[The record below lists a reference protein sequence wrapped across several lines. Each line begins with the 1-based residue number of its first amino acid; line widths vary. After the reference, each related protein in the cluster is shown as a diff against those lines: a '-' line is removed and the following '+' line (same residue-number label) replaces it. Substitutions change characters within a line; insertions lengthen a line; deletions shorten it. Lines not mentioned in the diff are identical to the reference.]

1 VPATPASAT
10 TIASR
15 IAEAGARAINLSA
28 ECNNVAGLSGRTPNS
43 SHDDLEA
50 KCFGPTY
57 PYRDGFISTVKFSG
71 TSAWERHNSGEEL
84 ILIAEGEGFLRLID
98 EDGFVVP
105 RSLSTNLL
113 IVIPTGVWHQI
124 ESAAGITLITITPQP
139 TDHQAER
146 P

>member
-1 VPATPASAT
+1 VRT
-10 TIASR
+10 
-15 IAEAGARAINLSA
+15 RAINLSA
-28 ECNNVAGLSGRTPNS
+28 ECNGVAGLTDRTPNS
-43 SHDDLEA
+43 SGADLEA

-84 ILIAEGEGFLRLID
+84 ILVAEGDGFLRLID
-98 EDGFVVP
+98 EDGFMVP
-105 RSLSTNLL
+105 RSLSANLL
-113 IVIPTGVWHQI
+113 IVIPAGAWHQI
-124 ESAAGITLITITPQP
+124 ESAGGITLITVTPQP

>member
-1 VPATPASAT
+1 VRTC
-10 TIASR
+10 
-15 IAEAGARAINLSA
+15 AINLTA
-28 ECNNVAGLSGRTPNS
+28 ECNAVPGLTGRTP
-43 SHDDLEA
+43 DTAGADLEA
-50 KCFGPTY
+50 KAFGRTH

-113 IVIPTGVWHQI
+113 IVIPTGAWHQI
-124 ESAAGITLITITPQP
+124 ESAGGITLITVTPQP